1 MLRLNR
7 TIFDGTASEE
17 ECAECLEAVL
27 SKLEMR
33 KDALKN
39 KDELAAK
46 YRAAQENN
54 TELDKE
60 T

>member
-1 MLRLNR
+1 MSR
-7 TIFDGTASEE
+7 G
-17 ECAECLEAVL
+17 VL